1 MSTKTATSGLSKFV
15 AATIAFIT
23 GDTDTAIALKN
34 ERLGKAAIK
43 GQISALEG
51 SLVNAEM
58 NLENKKESL
67 EKAIY
72 PTVLIK
78 DQQSYYNAI
87 VIAQLQ
93 VQEAEEHLA
102 TVQSSI
108 EYAQKLL
115 VERF

>member
-51 SLVNAEM
+51 ALVNAEM
-58 NLENKKESL
+58 NLENKRESL

-72 PTVLIK
+72 PTTLIQ

-87 VIAQLQ
+87 VMAQQ
-93 VQEAEEHLA
+93 KVVRAEEHLA
-102 TVQSSI
+102 EVQASI
-108 EYAQKLL
+108 QYAQTLIN
-115 VERF
+115 ERF